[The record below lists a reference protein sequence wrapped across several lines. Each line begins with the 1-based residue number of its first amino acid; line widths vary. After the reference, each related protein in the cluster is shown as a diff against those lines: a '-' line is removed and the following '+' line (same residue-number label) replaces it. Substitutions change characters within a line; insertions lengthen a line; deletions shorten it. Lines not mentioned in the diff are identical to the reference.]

1 MSNSKQNQEKPMV
14 GDDQFGPAM
23 AQMPP
28 SEKGIEAPYPLDDP
42 RMSEQLTFY
51 KAATGIQD
59 PEKLKAHILEIRA
72 EVRTMAESID
82 PIGGTGF
89 YFLQGMIARHPFYHN
104 VRKEIEQKSNNR
116 KIFLDIGAGMG
127 TDLRQTIYYG
137 WNRDDVI
144 GVDVASEWKP
154 LGYKLFRDSDRP
166 IPYFLG
172 NVLEPEVLDVKSSTK
187 VDHAKIDL
195 HSLKDLN
202 PLKGAARFITLNQ
215 LFHFFD
221 EAGQRKLAE
230 RCALLLSD
238 EAGSTIFGMHIGG
251 VKKGLESHKSVY
263 FPNFCLNS
271 TSLTDEN
278 NLSAIASN
286 ERMYVHSPETWKELW
301 ESVFAPRKVKLVSE
315 LVEVGPEAHL
325 IPLFPGCSS
334 MQRLYWSVT
343 LV

>member
-59 PEKLKAHILEIRA
+59 SEKLKAHILEIRA
-72 EVRTMAESID
+72 EVQTMAESID

-104 VRKEIEQKSNNR
+104 VRKEIEKKSNNR

-172 NVLEPEVLDVKSSTK
+172 NVLEPEVLDVKSSAK

-251 VKKGLESHKSVY
+251 VKKGLESHK
-263 FPNFCLNS
+263 
-271 TSLTDEN
+271 
-278 NLSAIASN
+278 
-286 ERMYVHSPETWKELW
+286 MYVHSPETWKELW
-301 ESVFAPRKVKLVSE
+301 ESIFAPRKVKLVSE
-315 LVEVGPEAHL
+315 LVDVGPEAHL

>member
-59 PEKLKAHILEIRA
+59 SEKLKAHILEIRA
-72 EVRTMAESID
+72 EGCKTFPFPCILC
-82 PIGGTGF
+82 F

-104 VRKEIEQKSNNR
+104 VRKEIEKKSNNR

-144 GVDVASEWKP
+144 GVDVA
-154 LGYKLFRDSDRP
+154 SDRP

-251 VKKGLESHKSVY
+251 VKKGLESHK
-263 FPNFCLNS
+263 
-271 TSLTDEN
+271 
-278 NLSAIASN
+278 
-286 ERMYVHSPETWKELW
+286 MYVHSPETWKELW
-301 ESVFAPRKVKLVSE
+301 ESIFAPRKVKLVSE
-315 LVEVGPEAHL
+315 LVDVGPEAHL